1 MITNNC
7 LYNIE
12 SYETFSDS
20 QIREIS
26 SLIHQEVAQEIKQ
39 VINEIRI
46 ENVVKSKIEEPTIK
60 ETR

>member
-26 SLIHQEVAQEIKQ
+26 SLIHQEVAQEIKH

-46 ENVVKSKIEEPTIK
+46 GGVGESKIEEPSMV
-60 ETR
+60 ES

>member
-12 SYETFSDS
+12 SFETFSDS
-20 QIREIS
+20 QIQKIS
-26 SLIHQEVAQEIKQ
+26 SLIHQEVSLEIKH
-39 VINEIRI
+39 VINEIRLDVVS
-46 ENVVKSKIEEPTIK
+46 ENKIEEPSVE